1 MSYIIINRQTM
12 LKFKNVHIYC
22 NQAGTLDFNVIM
34 PRLQK
39 YFTNV
44 AIDVRHHFL
53 NNIDNVLAE
62 SLVSIRIS
70 DIKKPFNEQPRIK
83 DKVKSD
89 QNVAYEKNFP
99 KYLILRGISNNS
111 STNERQYEEL
121 ILYDGFMM
129 QRLFETM
136 INENESNTNHIHI
149 VFEDRLICTF
159 SEEDWRY
166 HARTIVGGNPSIIST
181 SGIVEAPAKPK
192 EWYIKQMQLATYDID
207 LDGDDENDG
216 IPSNEKEKYLD
227 YGDYRINFAA
237 VGYALQALFFFIT
250 EGNPF
255 CNDINC
261 RLYNAHW
268 QEELI
273 HSQIQSQRLCDEHA
287 TLLHQ
292 FNTVC
297 C

>member
-1 MSYIIINRQTM
+1 M
-12 LKFKNVHIYC
+12 LKFKNLHIYC
-22 NQAGTLDFNVIM
+22 NRANTLDFNVIV
-34 PRLQK
+34 PILQK

-44 AIDVRHHFL
+44 AIDVRHPFL
-53 NNIDNVLAE
+53 NNIDNILAE

-70 DIKKPFNEQPRIK
+70 DIKKPLVQG
-83 DKVKSD
+83 KSD
-89 QNVAYEKNFP
+89 QNIAYEKNFP
-99 KYLILRGISNNS
+99 RHLILNSLSNKS
-111 STNERQYEEL
+111 STTERQYKEL

-136 INENESNTNHIHI
+136 INENESNTDHVHI

-166 HARTIVGGNPSIIST
+166 HARTIVAGNPSIIST
-181 SGIVEAPAKPK
+181 TGIVEAPAKPK
-192 EWYIKQMQLATYDID
+192 EWYIKQMLLAAYDID
-207 LDGDDENDG
+207 RDGEDKNEG
-216 IPSNEKEKYLD
+216 ISPSGKEKYLD

-273 HSQIQSQRLCDEHA
+273 YYKYKARGYVMSMLKCYINSMP
-287 TLLHQ
+287 
-292 FNTVC
+292 FTVE
-297 C
+297 

>member
-1 MSYIIINRQTM
+1 M

-22 NQAGTLDFNVIM
+22 NQANTLDFNVIVQG
-34 PRLQK
+34 LQK
-39 YFTNV
+39 YFTTIP
-44 AIDVRHHFL
+44 IDVRHPFV
-53 NNIDNVLAE
+53 NNIDDVLAE

-70 DIKKPFNEQPRIK
+70 DIKKPFNEQPTIK
-83 DKVKSD
+83 IQEKSD
-89 QNVAYEKNFP
+89 QNAANEKNFP
-99 KYLILRGISNNS
+99 RYQTLGGISNSNS
-111 STNERQYEEL
+111 STKEL

-136 INENESNTNHIHI
+136 INENESNTDHVHI

-166 HARTIVGGNPSIIST
+166 HARTIVGGSPSIIST
-181 SGIVEAPAKPK
+181 TGIVEAPAKPK

-207 LDGDDENDG
+207 SDGDENDA
-216 IPSNEKEKYLD
+216 IPSSEKEKYLD
-227 YGDYRINFAA
+227 YGDSRINFAA

-255 CNDINC
+255 CNHINC
-261 RLYNAHW
+261 SLYNAHW

-273 HSQIQSQRLCDEHA
+273 KSQIQNQKLCYEHEA
-287 TLLHQ
+287 LLNQ
-292 FNTVC
+292 FNKYTNDGNNK
-297 C
+297 

>member
-1 MSYIIINRQTM
+1 M
-12 LKFKNVHIYC
+12 LKFNNVHIYC
-22 NQAGTLDFNVIM
+22 NHACTLDFNFIV
-34 PRLQK
+34 PELQK
-39 YFTNV
+39 YFPNIP
-44 AIDVRHHFL
+44 IDIRHPLL

-83 DKVKSD
+83 DQGKSD

-99 KYLILRGISNNS
+99 RYVILKSTSNS
-111 STNERQYEEL
+111 SSANEIQYKEL

-136 INENESNTNHIHI
+136 INENEFNTNHIHI

-166 HARTIVGGNPSIIST
+166 HARTVLGGSPSIIST
-181 SGIVEAPAKPK
+181 TGIIEAPAKPK
-192 EWYIKQMQLATYDID
+192 EWYIKQMQLATYDIGR
-207 LDGDDENDG
+207 DGDDENDG
-216 IPSNEKEKYLD
+216 ILSSYEKEKYLG

-255 CNDINC
+255 CTDINC

-273 HSQIQSQRLCDEHA
+273 YSQIQSKRLCNEHA
-287 TLLHQ
+287 DLLRK
-292 FNTVC
+292 FNTISC
-297 C
+297 

>member
-1 MSYIIINRQTM
+1 M
-12 LKFKNVHIYC
+12 LKFKNIHIYC
-22 NQAGTLDFNVIM
+22 NQANTLNFNVIV
-34 PRLQK
+34 PELQK
-39 YFTNV
+39 YFTNIP
-44 AIDVRHHFL
+44 IDVRHTFL

-70 DIKKPFNEQPRIK
+70 DIKKPFNEQPKIQIER
-83 DKVKSD
+83 KSD
-89 QNVAYEKNFP
+89 QDVAYEKDFP
-99 KYLILRGISNNS
+99 GHLAPKGISNSNS
-111 STNERQYEEL
+111 STKAQYKEL

-136 INENESNTNHIHI
+136 INDSESNTDHIHI

-166 HARTIVGGNPSIIST
+166 HARTIVGGSPSIIST
-181 SGIVEAPAKPK
+181 TGIVEAPAKPK
-192 EWYIKQMQLATYDID
+192 EWYIKQIQLATYDICS
-207 LDGDDENDG
+207 DGDENDVISSDG
-216 IPSNEKEKYLD
+216 KENYLN

-237 VGYALQALFFFIT
+237 IGYALQALFFFIT

-255 CNDINC
+255 CDNINC

-273 HSQIQSQRLCDEHA
+273 HSQTQSRRLCKEHA

-292 FNTVC
+292 FD
-297 C
+297 